1 MTRKEIL
8 SNVRRVLVKVGSA
21 VLTGEDGLDLT
32 IIEQLVDDI
41 AALRERGCQI
51 ILVSSGAIAS
61 GKHRLG
67 IEGKLK
73 SIPQKQAAAAVG
85 QGRLMRV
92 YSNAFGKHGLFVGQ
106 VLLTMS
112 DITDRKRFLNI
123 RNTLF
128 TLLEWGVITIINEND
143 TVAVD
148 EIKFGDNDHL
158 AAMVANIAEAH
169 LVINLTSTEGL
180 FDRNPNDSKKAKLIP
195 LVTECTAEI
204 EAVATEEGTSVGR
217 GGMKSKVL
225 AAKKVTA
232 FGIPYIIA
240 PGRHPGVLQEIL
252 DGKERGTLFLPMENH
267 FNSRKYWIAFTLR
280 ARGRIFID
288 EGAKTALVEDGKSL
302 LPSGVTQVEGDFALG
317 DPVTCVDPSGNPIA
331 KGLVNYSADEIR
343 KIMGLKTAKIEQ
355 VLGYKD
361 YDEVIHRD
369 NLAVV
374 AKQPLKPKPDG
385 RAALSPSS

>member
-1 MTRKEIL
+1 MTRKEQL
-8 SNVRRVLVKVGSA
+8 ANVRKILVKVGSA
-21 VLTGEDGLDLT
+21 VLTGEDGLDLN
-32 IIEQLVDDI
+32 IIEQLVGDI
-41 AALRERGCQI
+41 AALRERGCQVV
-51 ILVSSGAIAS
+51 LVSSGAIAS
-61 GKHRLG
+61 GKHRMG

-128 TLLEWGVITIINEND
+128 TLMDWGVITIINEND

-158 AAMVANIAEAH
+158 AAMVANIVEAH

-180 FDRNPNDSKKAKLIP
+180 YDRNPADSGKAKLIP
-195 LVTECTAEI
+195 LVTEITPEI
-204 EAVATEEGTSVGR
+204 EAAATEEATPVGM
-217 GGMKSKVL
+217 GGMKSKVQ
-225 AAKKVTA
+225 AAKKVIA
-232 FGIPYIIA
+232 SGIPYIIA
-240 PGRHPGVLQEIL
+240 PGRRAGVLQEIL
-252 DGKERGTLFLPMENH
+252 DGKETGTLFLPLAEH
-267 FNSRKYWIAFTLR
+267 LNSRKYWIAFTLR
-280 ARGRIFID
+280 SRGRLLID
-288 EGAKTALVEDGKSL
+288 DGAKEALIRDGKSL

-317 DPVTCVDPSGNPIA
+317 DPVTCVDAAGNAIA

-369 NLAVV
+369 NLAVT
-374 AKQPLKPKPDG
+374 
-385 RAALSPSS
+385 ALQSGKSKT

>member
-1 MTRKEIL
+1 MIRKEAL
-8 SNVRRVLVKVGSA
+8 ANVRKILIKVGSA
-21 VLTGEDGLDLT
+21 VLTSDDGLDLQ

-41 AALRERGCQI
+41 SALRERGYQVV
-51 ILVSSGAIAS
+51 LVSSGAIAS

-67 IEGKLK
+67 IPGKLK

-106 VLLTMS
+106 VLLTMN

-158 AAMVANIAEAH
+158 AAMVANIIEAH
-169 LVINLTSTEGL
+169 LVINLTSTDGL
-180 FDRNPNDSKKAKLIP
+180 YDHNPSDSKKAKLIP
-195 LVTECTAEI
+195 LVTELTPEI
-204 EAVATEEGTSVGR
+204 EAAATDEGTSVGT

-240 PGRHPGVLQEIL
+240 PGRRQGILQEIM
-252 DGKERGTLFLPMENH
+252 DGKEAGTLFLPMTDH
-267 FNSRKYWIAFTLR
+267 LNSRKHWIAFTLR
-280 ARGRIFID
+280 ARGRLVID
-288 EGAKTALVEDGKSL
+288 AGAREALVEEGKSL
-302 LPSGVTQVEGDFALG
+302 LPSGVTQVEGNFVLG
-317 DPVTCVDPSGNPIA
+317 DPVTCVDASGNPIA

-369 NLAVV
+369 NLAVMIH
-374 AKQPLKPKPDG
+374 PDG
-385 RAALSPSS
+385 K

>member
-8 SNVRRVLVKVGSA
+8 GNVRKVLVKVGSA
-21 VLTGEDGLDLT
+21 VLTGEDGLDLN
-32 IIEQLVDDI
+32 IIEQLVGDI
-41 AALRERGCQI
+41 AALRERGYQVV
-51 ILVSSGAIAS
+51 LVSSGAIAS
-61 GKHRLG
+61 GKHRMG
-67 IEGKLK
+67 IPGKLK

-128 TLLEWGVITIINEND
+128 TLLDWGVITIINEND
-143 TVAVD
+143 TVAGD

-158 AAMVANIAEAH
+158 AAMVANIVEAH
-169 LVINLTSTEGL
+169 LVINLTSTEG
-180 FDRNPNDSKKAKLIP
+180 FYDRNPNESKKARLIP
-195 LVTECTAEI
+195 LVPEITPEI
-204 EAVATEEGTSVGR
+204 EAAATEEATPVGM
-217 GGMKSKVL
+217 GGMKSKIM

-232 FGIPYIIA
+232 SGVPYIVA
-240 PGRHPGVLQEIL
+240 PGRRPSVLQDIIS
-252 DGKERGTLFLPMENH
+252 GKEIGTLFLPMAEH
-267 FNSRKYWIAFTLR
+267 LNSRKYWIAFTLR
-280 ARGRIFID
+280 SRGRLTID
-288 EGAKTALVEDGKSL
+288 DGAKEALLKDGKSL

-317 DPVTCVDPSGNPIA
+317 DPVTCVDAAGCPLA
-331 KGLVNYSADEIR
+331 KGIVNYSADEIR
-343 KIMGLKTAKIEQ
+343 KIMGLKSSKIEQ

-369 NLAVV
+369 NLAVT
-374 AKQPLKPKPDG
+374 APQGGKEK
-385 RAALSPSS
+385 A

>member
-1 MTRKEIL
+1 MRKETL
-8 SNVRRVLVKVGSA
+8 ANVRKILIKVGSA
-21 VLTGEDGLDLT
+21 VLTSDDGLDLQ

-41 AALRERGCQI
+41 SALRERGYQVV
-51 ILVSSGAIAS
+51 LVSSGAIAS

-67 IEGKLK
+67 IPGKLK

-158 AAMVANIAEAH
+158 AAMVANIVEAH
-169 LVINLTSTEGL
+169 LVINLTSTDGL
-180 FDRNPNDSKKAKLIP
+180 YDHNPADSKKAKLIP
-195 LVTECTAEI
+195 LVRELTPEI
-204 EAVATEEGTSVGR
+204 EAAATEEATPVGM

-232 FGIPYIIA
+232 CGIPYIIA
-240 PGRHPGVLQEIL
+240 PGRRQGVLQEIM
-252 DGKERGTLFLPMENH
+252 DGKEMGTLFLPMTDCLR
-267 FNSRKYWIAFTLR
+267 SRKHWIAFTLR
-280 ARGRIFID
+280 ARGRLVID
-288 EGAKTALVEDGKSL
+288 AGARDAIVEEGKSL
-302 LPSGVTQVEGDFALG
+302 LPSGVTEVEGNFVLG
-317 DPVTCVDPSGNPIA
+317 DPVTCVDAAGNPVA

-369 NLAVV
+369 NLAVTIPPAV
-374 AKQPLKPKPDG
+374 K
-385 RAALSPSS
+385 

>member
-1 MTRKEIL
+1 MTRKEQL
-8 SNVRRVLVKVGSA
+8 ANVRKILVKVGSA
-21 VLTGEDGLDLT
+21 VLTGEDGLDLN
-32 IIEQLVDDI
+32 IIEQLVGDI
-41 AALRERGCQI
+41 AALRERGFQVV
-51 ILVSSGAIAS
+51 LVSSGAIAS
-61 GKHRLG
+61 GKHRMG

-73 SIPQKQAAAAVG
+73 SIPQKQAAAAIG

-128 TLLEWGVITIINEND
+128 TLMDWGVITIINEND

-158 AAMVANIAEAH
+158 AAMVANIVEAH

-180 FDRNPNDSKKAKLIP
+180 YDRNPADSGKAKLIP
-195 LVTECTAEI
+195 LVTEITPEI
-204 EAVATEEGTSVGR
+204 EAAATEEATPVGM
-217 GGMKSKVL
+217 GGMKSKVQ

-232 FGIPYIIA
+232 SGIPYIIA
-240 PGRHPGVLQEIL
+240 PGRRVGVLQEIM
-252 DGKERGTLFLPMENH
+252 DGKETGTLFLPLAEH
-267 FNSRKYWIAFTLR
+267 LNSRKYWIAFTLR
-280 ARGRIFID
+280 SRGRLLID
-288 EGAKTALVEDGKSL
+288 DGAKEALIRDGKSL

-317 DPVTCVDPSGNPIA
+317 DPVTCMDAAGNAIA

-343 KIMGLKTAKIEQ
+343 KIMGLKSSRIEQ

-369 NLAVV
+369 NLAVT
-374 AKQPLKPKPDG
+374 
-385 RAALSPSS
+385 ALQSGKSKT

>member
-1 MTRKEIL
+1 MIRKEAL
-8 SNVRRVLVKVGSA
+8 ANVRKILIKVGSA
-21 VLTGEDGLDLT
+21 VLTSDDGLDLQVV
-32 IIEQLVDDI
+32 EQLVDDI
-41 AALRERGCQI
+41 SALRERGYQVV
-51 ILVSSGAIAS
+51 LVSSGAIAS

-67 IEGKLK
+67 IPGKLK

-112 DITDRKRFLNI
+112 DIIDRKRFLNI

-158 AAMVANIAEAH
+158 AAMVANIIEAH
-169 LVINLTSTEGL
+169 LVINLTSTDGL
-180 FDRNPNDSKKAKLIP
+180 YDHNPADCKKAKIIP
-195 LVTECTAEI
+195 LVTELTPEI
-204 EAVATEEGTSVGR
+204 EAAATEEGTSVGT

-240 PGRHPGVLQEIL
+240 PGRRQGILQEIM
-252 DGKERGTLFLPMENH
+252 DGKEAGTLFLPMTDH
-267 FNSRKYWIAFTLR
+267 LNSRKHWIAFTLR
-280 ARGRIFID
+280 ARGRLVID
-288 EGAKTALVEDGKSL
+288 AGAREALVEEGKSL
-302 LPSGVTQVEGDFALG
+302 LPSGVTQVEGNFGLG
-317 DPVTCVDPSGNPIA
+317 DPVTCVDASGNPVA
-331 KGLVNYSADEIR
+331 KGLVNYSAEEIR
-343 KIMGLKTAKIEQ
+343 KIMGLKTTKIEQ

-369 NLAVV
+369 NLAVMI
-374 AKQPLKPKPDG
+374 QPDG
-385 RAALSPSS
+385 K

>member
-1 MTRKEIL
+1 MTRKETMTP
-8 SNVRRVLVKVGSA
+8 VRRVLVKVGSA
-21 VLTGEDGLDLT
+21 VLTGEEGLDLT
-32 IIEQLVDDI
+32 IIEQLVEDI
-41 AALRERGCQI
+41 AALRERGCQVV
-51 ILVSSGAIAS
+51 LVSSGAIAS

-92 YSNAFGKHGLFVGQ
+92 YSNAFGKHDLFVGQ

-158 AAMVANIAEAH
+158 AAMVANLIEAQ

-180 FDRNPNDSKKAKLIP
+180 YDSNPANGKKAKFIP
-195 LVTECTAEI
+195 LVTEFTPEI
-204 EAVATEEGTSVGR
+204 EAMAGEEGTSVGS
-217 GGMKSKVL
+217 GGMKSKVI

-232 FGIPYIIA
+232 FGIPYVIA
-240 PGRHPGVLQEIL
+240 PGRRPRVLQEIL
-252 DGKERGTLFLPMENH
+252 DGKETGTLFLPMAEH
-267 FNSRKYWIAFTLR
+267 LTSRKYWIAFTLR
-280 ARGRIFID
+280 SRGRLIID
-288 EGAKTALVEDGKSL
+288 AGARTALLEEGKSL
-302 LPSGVTQVEGDFALG
+302 LPSGITAVEGEFVLG
-317 DPVTCVDPSGNPIA
+317 DPVTCVDAEGNTIG
-331 KGLVNYSADEIR
+331 KGLVNYCADEIR
-343 KIMGLKTAKIEQ
+343 KIMGLKSAKIEQ
-355 VLGYKD
+355 VLGHKD

-369 NLAVV
+369 NLAITPPP
-374 AKQPLKPKPDG
+374 AAKPKT
-385 RAALSPSS
+385 

>member
-1 MTRKEIL
+1 MTRKETFT
-8 SNVRRVLVKVGSA
+8 NVRKILVKIGSA
-21 VLTGEDGLDLT
+21 VLTGADGLDLQ

-41 AALRERGCQI
+41 SALRKRGYQVV
-51 ILVSSGAIAS
+51 LVSSGAIAS

-67 IEGKLK
+67 IPGKLK

-143 TVAVD
+143 TVSVD

-158 AAMVANIAEAH
+158 AAMVANIVEAH

-180 FDRNPNDSKKAKLIP
+180 YDRNPVDSKKAKLIP
-195 LVTECTAEI
+195 LVTEFTPEI
-204 EAVATEEGTSVGR
+204 EAAATDEATSIGI

-240 PGRHPGVLQEIL
+240 PGRVMGVLQEIMN
-252 DGKERGTLFLPMENH
+252 GKEIGTLFLPMADRL
-267 FNSRKYWIAFTLR
+267 NSRKYWIAFTLK

-288 EGAKTALVEDGKSL
+288 DGAKGALVEEGKSL
-302 LPSGVTQVEGDFALG
+302 LPSGVTQVEGDFSIG
-317 DPVTCVDPSGNPIA
+317 DPVTCVDAAGTAVA
-331 KGLVNYSADEIR
+331 KGLVNYSAEEIR
-343 KIMGLKTAKIEQ
+343 KIMGLKTTKIEQ

-369 NLAVV
+369 NLALTIQQSQR
-374 AKQPLKPKPDG
+374 AKKE
-385 RAALSPSS
+385 A

>member
-1 MTRKEIL
+1 MIRKETL
-8 SNVRRVLVKVGSA
+8 ANVRKILVKVGSA
-21 VLTGEDGLDLT
+21 VLTSDDGLDLQ

-41 AALRERGCQI
+41 SALRERGYQVV
-51 ILVSSGAIAS
+51 LVSSGAIAS

-67 IEGKLK
+67 IPGKLK

-148 EIKFGDNDHL
+148 EIKFGDNDQL
-158 AAMVANIAEAH
+158 AAMVANIVEAH

-180 FDRNPNDSKKAKLIP
+180 YDHNPADSKKAKLIP
-195 LVTECTAEI
+195 LVTELTPEI
-204 EAVATEEGTSVGR
+204 EAAATDEATSVGM

-240 PGRHPGVLQEIL
+240 PGRRQGILQEIM
-252 DGKERGTLFLPMENH
+252 DGKEEGTLFLPMADH
-267 FNSRKYWIAFTLR
+267 LNSRKHWIAFTLR
-280 ARGRIFID
+280 ARGRLVID
-288 EGAKTALVEDGKSL
+288 AGARAAIVEEGKSL
-302 LPSGVTQVEGDFALG
+302 LPSGVTAVEGNFVLG
-317 DPVTCVDPSGNPIA
+317 DPVTCVDASGNPIA
-331 KGLVNYSADEIR
+331 KGLVNYGADEIR

-369 NLAVV
+369 NLAVMIQPD
-374 AKQPLKPKPDG
+374 AK
-385 RAALSPSS
+385 

>member
-1 MTRKEIL
+1 MTRKEYL
-8 SNVRRVLVKVGSA
+8 AGVRRILVKVGSA
-21 VLTGEDGLDLT
+21 VLTGQDGLELN
-32 IIEQLVDDI
+32 IIEQLVADI
-41 AALRERGCQI
+41 AALRERGFQI
-51 ILVSSGAIAS
+51 VLVSSGAIAS
-61 GKHRLG
+61 GKHRMG

-73 SIPQKQAAAAVG
+73 SIPQKQAAAAIG

-128 TLLEWGVITIINEND
+128 TLMDWGVITIINEND

-158 AAMVANIAEAH
+158 AAMVANVIEAH

-180 FDRNPNDSKKAKLIP
+180 YDQNPSETKKAKLIP
-195 LVTECTAEI
+195 IVTELTPEI
-204 EAVATEEGTSVGR
+204 EAVATEEATPVGM
-217 GGMKSKVL
+217 GGMKSKVQ

-232 FGIPYIIA
+232 SGIPYIIA
-240 PGRHPGVLQEIL
+240 PGRRTGVLQEIL
-252 DGKERGTLFLPMENH
+252 DGKETGTLFLPSTEH
-267 FNSRKYWIAFTLR
+267 LNSRKYWIAFTLR
-280 ARGRIFID
+280 SRGRIFID
-288 EGAKTALVEDGKSL
+288 DGAKEAIVRDGKSL
-302 LPSGVTQVEGDFALG
+302 LPTGVTQVEGDFVLG
-317 DPVTCVDPSGNPIA
+317 DPVSCVDAQGNTIA
-331 KGLVNYSADEIR
+331 KGLANYSADEIR

-361 YDEVIHRD
+361 YDEVVHRD
-369 NLAVV
+369 NLAVT
-374 AKQPLKPKPDG
+374 AEPGARPK
-385 RAALSPSS
+385 SPVPPAR